1 MRSRDLD
8 RDEQQRTSQTA
19 DAETPPTGGGSS
31 EAEAVRRRAQRLL
44 DLGDE
49 MISQALSQNSERFLA
64 QNRQQG
70 GQ

>member
-1 MRSRDLD
+1 MRTRDLD
-8 RDEQQRTSQTA
+8 RDEQQHTSQTA
-19 DAETPPTGGGSS
+19 ETAPSGGGSS

-49 MISQALSQNSERFLA
+49 TISQALSQNSERFLA